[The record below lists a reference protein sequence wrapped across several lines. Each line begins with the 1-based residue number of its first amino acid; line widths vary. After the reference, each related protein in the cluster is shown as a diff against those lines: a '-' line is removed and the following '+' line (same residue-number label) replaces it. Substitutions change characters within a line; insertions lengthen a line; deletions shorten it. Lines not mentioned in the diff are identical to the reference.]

1 MGFPVQETRE
11 ATTSRKL
18 GQIPLVKKPQTE
30 DEYRQWFAQE
40 QRVSITNSTQAYYET
55 VTGRA
60 QQEIETSKFWRE
72 FVDELT
78 EINARYHIETGY
90 DLIAPGRKLK
100 LLTKSYNSFFQKTFR
115 KNVTMNKNWPN
126 PPENGWMVPDDW
138 LSQTNDIIRGA
149 LVVRYLDGVEFM
161 VKEITTLGDK
171 LGHKF
176 KHFYEAREDGY
187 YAAHL
192 YTQYDAE
199 IPKQSWDTH
208 KVSFS
213 IELQVRTELQESI
226 QKLLHSY
233 YKRRG
238 PERERNWQWNFE
250 SDEFVAN
257 YMGHILHYVEATI
270 VDIRKKLEAEK

>member
-1 MGFPVQETRE
+1 
-11 ATTSRKL
+11 
-18 GQIPLVKKPQTE
+18 
-30 DEYRQWFAQE
+30 
-40 QRVSITNSTQAYYET
+40 
-55 VTGRA
+55 
-60 QQEIETSKFWRE
+60 
-72 FVDELT
+72 
-78 EINARYHIETGY
+78 
-90 DLIAPGRKLK
+90 
-100 LLTKSYNSFFQKTFR
+100 
-115 KNVTMNKNWPN
+115 MNKNWPN